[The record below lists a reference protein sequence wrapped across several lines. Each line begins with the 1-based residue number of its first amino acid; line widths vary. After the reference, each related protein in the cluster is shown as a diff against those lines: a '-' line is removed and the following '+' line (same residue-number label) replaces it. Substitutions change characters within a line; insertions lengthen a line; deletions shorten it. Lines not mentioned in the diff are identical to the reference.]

1 LIFSIKLYHNAGGLL
16 LSDNRRRFI
25 AIYKAIRELYPTEP
39 KGNLAR
45 HLTTLAMLISGI
57 VGSKRVNLPAIA
69 GKVPTMTKI
78 DSQVKRFSRWIDN
91 QHIQYECYYLPY
103 AQQLVAN
110 LAHQTLVL
118 VMDGSSVGRGCR
130 TLMLS
135 VVYQKRAL
143 PLAWLVAQGSK
154 GCFSEENHITLVEQ
168 VREIIPEDADVMFLG
183 DGEFDG
189 VNLQAK
195 VDGYGWKYVCRT
207 AKDTI
212 ITQDSESFSF
222 QQLQLQP
229 GGRITLL
236 SVDVTQKHYGPV
248 QAIAWWGQ
256 EYEEPIYLVSNL
268 SIHESI
274 HKDPCDWYSL
284 RFCIETL
291 FSDQKSRGF
300 HLHKSHLDDP
310 DRIAQLMIAACLAY
324 IWIIYLG
331 NLSIQQGWNRII
343 HRTKRCDL
351 SLFQLGLRLLDYFL
365 NQEMEIPVAF
375 HRVE

>member
-1 LIFSIKLYHNAGGLL
+1 V
-16 LSDNRRRFI
+16 SDNRRRFL
-25 AIYKAIRELYPTEP
+25 AIYKAIKNLYPVEP
-39 KGNLAR
+39 RGNLAR

-57 VGSKRVNLPAIA
+57 VASKRVNLPAIA
-69 GKVPTMTKI
+69 SKVPTMTRV

-91 QHIQYECYYLPY
+91 QRIDYECYYLPY
-103 AQQLVAN
+103 AQQLLAN

-118 VMDGSSVGRGCR
+118 VMDGSPVGRGCR

-135 VVYQKRAL
+135 VVYKKRAL
-143 PLAWLVAQGSK
+143 PLAWLVAEGSK
-154 GCFSEENHITLVEQ
+154 GHFSEENHITLIQQ
-168 VREIIPEDADVMFLG
+168 VKEIIPENADVMFLG

-189 VNLQAK
+189 IHLLAE
-195 VDGYGWKYVCRT
+195 VDSYGWKYVCRT

-212 ITQDSESFSF
+212 LTQDSASLTFEE
-222 QQLQLQP
+222 LQIWS
-229 GGRITLL
+229 GGRITLP
-236 SVDVTQKHYGPV
+236 SVAITQKHYGPV
-248 QAIAWWGQ
+248 QAVAWWNE

-268 SIHESI
+268 SIYE
-274 HKDPCDWYSL
+274 DPCEWYSL

-310 DRIAQLMIAACLAY
+310 DRLAQLMIAACLAY

-331 NLSIQQGWNRII
+331 NLSIQQGWSKII

-365 NQEMEIPVAF
+365 NQEMDIPVAF
-375 HRVE
+375 DRLE